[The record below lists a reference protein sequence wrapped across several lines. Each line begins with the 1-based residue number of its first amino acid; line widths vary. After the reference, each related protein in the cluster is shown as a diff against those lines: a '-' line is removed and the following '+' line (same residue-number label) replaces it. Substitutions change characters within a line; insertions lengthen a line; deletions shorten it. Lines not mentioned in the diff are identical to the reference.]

1 MKKLLDRI
9 NTNGFSRESRE
20 LIQNG
25 AKTKLKIIIG
35 RRDNILKLRSGKKL
49 IEAAESMNN
58 CKENFTPNQLS
69 FIDNIYEKSWEA
81 KGFESVKTKH
91 DFVKKW

>member
-1 MKKLLDRI
+1 MPLDRI

-20 LIQNG
+20 LVQNG
-25 AKTKLKIIIG
+25 AKAKLKIILG
-35 RRDNILKLRSGKKL
+35 RRENLLKLRNGKKL
-49 IEAAESMNN
+49 VEAAESMNSS
-58 CKENFTPNQLS
+58 KEPLTPNQLS

-91 DFVKKW
+91 DFVKRW